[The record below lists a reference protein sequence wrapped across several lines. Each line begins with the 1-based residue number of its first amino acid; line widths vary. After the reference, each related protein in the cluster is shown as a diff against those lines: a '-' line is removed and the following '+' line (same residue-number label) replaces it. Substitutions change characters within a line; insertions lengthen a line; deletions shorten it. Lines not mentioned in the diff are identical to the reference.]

1 MSDLYL
7 NNSLVK
13 KDFQVG
19 ELFHAE
25 NMLIGKSQTVELKN
39 QNEVIFSDNFTTS
52 KPIPSPIE
60 IASVS
65 STTSDDVT
73 IVVKLID
80 SDQKLSVVDKDNK
93 VIATANTGV
102 KTIHIKGLKPGTK
115 YSVGTYTLKA
125 TNSFNDEV
133 TTNIPEFTVA
143 WKPPVPVISKVEVPD
158 STHVKVTVSNLN
170 PVDKLQIKDTVANKI
185 LVNGVVGSSVVSAP
199 GLTPGKKYATGEL
212 IIFAKNDN
220 ATGDST
226 NIPEFTTPAS

>member
-13 KDFQVG
+13 KDLEVD
-19 ELFHAE
+19 EVYHAS
-25 NMLIGKSQTVELKN
+25 NLKPFSNQTVELKDGD
-39 QNEVIFSDNFTTS
+39 QVIYKTEFKTL
-52 KPIPSPIE
+52 KPVPNPIE

-73 IVVKLID
+73 IVVKSID
-80 SDQKLSVVDKDNK
+80 NDQKLSVVDKDNK
-93 VIATANTGV
+93 VIATANIGV

-115 YSVGTYTLKA
+115 YSAGTYTLKA

-185 LVNGVVGSSVVSAP
+185 LVNGVVGSFIVSAP